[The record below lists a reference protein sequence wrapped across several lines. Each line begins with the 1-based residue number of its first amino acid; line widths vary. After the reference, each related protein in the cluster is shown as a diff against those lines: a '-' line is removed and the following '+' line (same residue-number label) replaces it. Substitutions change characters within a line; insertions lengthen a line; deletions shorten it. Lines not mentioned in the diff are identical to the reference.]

1 MSQIHNMVSML
12 SDLIETWMVCNG
24 MHILWVGI
32 SAWQDKMDQHLLLLQ
47 TFIVYKLQNLGPNVF
62 GTGVLQ

>member
-1 MSQIHNMVSML
+1 LDGVY
-12 SDLIETWMVCNG
+12 G

-32 SAWQDKMDQHLLLLQ
+32 SAWQDKMHQHLLLLQ